1 MSKASKESLFG
12 ITLTELVIIL
22 FIIML
27 LLSLFNIDELQEQVS
42 ELTLL
47 VPESEEDI
55 VSASAVVEL
64 LIPDAEIQSDLIP
77 LDVIREEIKKL
88 QEDKKELE
96 DIKSLAEGEGDG
108 DCREGGFWIT
118 SKCADHC
125 WEITSEEVN
134 RQYEYLVDIGICE
147 SSVVVQQSQWIEKTN
162 EDFMMVEGAA
172 QMLDHGVMSSKELF
186 SYLDAIKEPGFLKEP
201 RQCFYSV
208 RLVDLGARSI
218 ARWENIEQE
227 VANRVGRLPVDEGD
241 KIHPSI
247 KKLFPDDICDVKP
260 QKAIKPISNNIDNT
274 NSGANLTPI
283 GKENITTSSINTPND
298 EIVQSQTNFYSEP
311 VASSSINRIAPKMN
325 AGSFNDEFFGI
336 RQCKNTRS
344 DELQLTFII
353 DLDAEGKAIEVRYK
367 GDASSLSGGNRKIES
382 ITRRALLKT
391 SFTPENIEGVN
402 LSSQFEQ
409 TIKRRKDICL

>member
-1 MSKASKESLFG
+1 MSKSSKESLFG

-22 FIIML
+22 FFIML

-77 LDVIREEIKKL
+77 LDLIREEIRKL
-88 QEDKKELE
+88 QEDKQELE
-96 DIKSLAEGEGDG
+96 DMKTLAEGEGDG

-125 WEITSEEVN
+125 WEINSEEVN
-134 RQYEYLVDIGICE
+134 RQYEYLVDIGVCE

-162 EDFMMVEGAA
+162 EDFMLVEGAE
-172 QMLDHGVMSSKELF
+172 QILDQGVMSSAELF
-186 SYLDAIKEPGFLKEP
+186 SYLDAVKEPGYAKEP

-247 KKLFPDDICDVKP
+247 KKLFPDDICNVKP
-260 QKAIKPISNNIDNT
+260 QKAIKPISTYIDN
-274 NSGANLTPI
+274 NNLGENLTPV
-283 GKENITTSSINTPND
+283 GKENITTSSINKPTNQT
-298 EIVQSQTNFYSEP
+298 VQSEANFNSEP
-311 VASSSINRIAPKMN
+311 VISTSLNRVTPQMN
-325 AGSFNDEFFGI
+325 AGSFNDEFFSI
-336 RQCKNTRS
+336 KQCRSVRS
-344 DELQLTFII
+344 DELILTFVI
-353 DLDAEGKAIEVRYK
+353 DLDSQGIPTEVSHK
-367 GDASSLSGGNRKIES
+367 VETTLLSGGNKKIVS
-382 ITRRALLKT
+382 IAQRALLKT
-391 SFTPENIEGVN
+391 SFTPETIEGLN
-402 LSSQFEQ
+402 LSSSFER
-409 TIKRRKDICL
+409 TIKFRKNICL